1 MDRRERIIE
10 VARGLIARYGFKK
23 TTMSD
28 IAQAAGVAKATL
40 YHYFRSKEDIL
51 REIINIE
58 GNLMRSRL
66 LEVVEKDMRASEKLL
81 SYSETRMH
89 YLRQLVVWLLAVC
102 FVVANITP
110 VLSKSYEL
118 QDCSNLFA

>member
-28 IAQAAGVAKATL
+28 IAQAVGVAKATL

-51 REIINIE
+51 REIINVE

-102 FVVANITP
+102 FVVANITS
-110 VLSKSYEL
+110 VLSNSYEL

>member
-1 MDRRERIIE
+1 MDRRERISE

-28 IAQAAGVAKATL
+28 IAQAVGVAKATL

-51 REIINIE
+51 REIINVE

>member
-66 LEVVEKDMRASEKLL
+66 LEVVEKDMRASDKLR

-89 YLRQLVVWLLAVC
+89 YLRQLVVWLLAVY
-102 FVVANITP
+102 FVVANITS
-110 VLSKSYEL
+110 VLSNSYEL